1 MTVRTKKFLFLTTL
15 ILGLYV
21 ANRFLLTKPVANT
34 VKSDSYKVLEV
45 YDGDTIQVQTENGPE
60 KVRFSGINAPETTKP
75 GVVGMCMAD
84 EATKRTRELIGSSK
98 RVILTPDSRQTNR
111 DRYNRLLRYV
121 SNDQNQDIN
130 LMLVQEGLAPVMKG
144 FEAEKKTAYLK
155 AEAEAKRQGLGVWSE
170 ACKNF
175 KP

>member
-1 MTVRTKKFLFLTTL
+1 VTNTTKKFLLLAAL
-15 ILGLYV
+15 IAGLYGV
-21 ANRFLLTKPVANT
+21 NHFLMTKTASG
-34 VKSDSYKVLEV
+34 VKSDSYKVLDV

-84 EATKRTRELIGSSK
+84 EATKRTRELIGNSK
-98 RVILTPDSRQTNR
+98 KVTLTPDSRQTNR

-121 SNDQNQDIN
+121 YNDQNQDIN
-130 LMLVQEGLAPVMKG
+130 LVLVQEGLAPVMKG

-155 AEAEAKRQGLGVWSE
+155 AEAEAKRQGLGVWGDG
-170 ACKNF
+170 CKGF
-175 KP
+175 VGK